1 MIKVTEAAITELK
14 KFVAKHGKH
23 TFEVVFGGFG

>member
-1 MIKVTEAAITELK
+1 MVKVTEGAIEELK
-14 KFVAKHGKH
+14 KFVAKHGMH

>member
-1 MIKVTEAAITELK
+1 MIRVTDAAIRELK

>member
-1 MIKVTEAAITELK
+1 MIKVTEDAIQELK
-14 KFVAKHGKH
+14 KFIEKHGKH